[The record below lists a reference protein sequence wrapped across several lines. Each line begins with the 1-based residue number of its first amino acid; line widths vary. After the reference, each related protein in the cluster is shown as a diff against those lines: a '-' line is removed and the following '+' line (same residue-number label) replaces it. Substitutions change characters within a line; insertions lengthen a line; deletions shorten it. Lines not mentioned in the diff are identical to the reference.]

1 MLNFRDLILNY
12 SVEQLDSLPGEFI
25 ISFDDGSGVSVSKNP
40 TILSCVFLKL
50 LVQKYPLV
58 KLTFRHHSQSIT
70 AVGGSYT
77 NETHKKL
84 LNNFF
89 MDVIDNYKLTTPE
102 LMEPLLEV
110 VNDANTYAFNE
121 LGSLTVANLQS
132 IDILDVVNIINHP
145 KMIDIYNDLYPTVPS
160 IDKAYKRAEEF
171 LMSSDMDGNG
181 VAQIY
186 RAKAVNSAQVMQVI
200 VCRGFCLDITNEIIP
215 KPVLSSFGIGIKNL
229 ADSLAESRSASLALS
244 NATRPLELVEY
255 TSRTI
260 QLNASVLMN
269 IHYEDCGSTHYL
281 DWIVKES
288 DIKNMLGIYYLDEV
302 TNTLKVITEDSLDL
316 VGKSIKIRSPV
327 AGCNHPDPNGVCSV
341 CAGALSLNKPVHSNA
356 GIYFASLFFME
367 MSQKV
372 LSTKHLLATAKTEK
386 LVISGRHNDYICVNS
401 SGNGY
406 TFNKGIENLDPVLIF
421 EVAEAESLHD
431 ILITDDVND
440 LELTRVS
447 NLSAIGIKIDGN
459 VYEIPLQVANSKAVL
474 SYPMLSFIK
483 EKGYKVEGKLYK
495 VDLSNWDFDETF
507 SVVPSISYS
516 MLTHAM
522 QISSLLEGK
531 VKDSKERALTKPGK
545 LLLEIFELTNSK
557 LSVNLTTLQLLLY
570 TVMITSETDFNLPK
584 GGNGILGVVD
594 VNIPKRSLGTAMAYE
609 RIYDLITDPDSHN
622 LPGSYKKPQ
631 SPFDI
636 YL

>member
-1 MLNFRDLILNY
+1 MYSYRNLILDY
-12 SVEQLDSLPGEFI
+12 SSEELETLPNEFLL
-25 ISFDDGSGVSVSKNP
+25 SFDDGSGVNVSKNP
-40 TILSCVFLKL
+40 TIISCIFMRL
-50 LVQKYPLV
+50 LLQKYPSIT
-58 KLTFRHHSQSIT
+58 LTFRHHAESIT
-70 AVGGSYT
+70 AVGGSYS
-77 NETHKKL
+77 NETSKKL

-89 MDVIDNYKLTTPE
+89 IDVIELYNLNTPKKL
-102 LMEPLLEV
+102 EPLLEII
-110 VNDANTYAFNE
+110 NDSNTYAFNE
-121 LGSLTVANLQS
+121 LGYLTLANQQS

-145 KMIDIYNDLYPTVPS
+145 VMVDVYNDLYPSVPS

-171 LMSSDMDGNG
+171 LMSKDMDNNG
-181 VAQIY
+181 VAQIF
-186 RAKAVNSAQVMQVI
+186 RAKAVNAAQVMQVI
-200 VCRGFCLDITNEIIP
+200 VCRGYCLDITNEIIP

-269 IHYEDCGSTHYL
+269 IHYGDCGSQHYL

-288 DIKNMLGIYYLDEV
+288 DLKNMLGIYYLDEN
-302 TNTLKVITEDSLDL
+302 TGTLKTITQNSNELI
-316 VGKSIKIRSPV
+316 GKSIKIRSPV
-327 AGCNHPDPNGVCSV
+327 AGCNHPDPNGICSV
-341 CAGALSLNKPVHSNA
+341 CAGALSLNKPTYSNA
-356 GIYFASLFFME
+356 GIYFASVFFME

-372 LSTKHLLATAKTEK
+372 LSTKHLLTTAKTEK
-386 LVISGRHNDYICVNS
+386 LVIKGRYNDYICVNS

-406 TFNKGIENLDPVLIF
+406 MFNKGIEYLEPLLVF

-447 NLSAIGIKIDGN
+447 SLSAIGIKIDGN
-459 VYEIPLQVANSKAVL
+459 VTEVPLQVANSKAVL
-474 SYPMLSFIK
+474 SYPMLNFIK
-483 EKGYKVEGKLYK
+483 EKGYKVEGKLYV
-495 VDLSNWDFDETF
+495 VDLTDWDFDETF

-531 VKDSKERALTKPGK
+531 VKDSKERALMKPGK
-545 LLLEIFELTNSK
+545 LLLELFELTNSK
-557 LSVNLTTLQLLLY
+557 LNVNLTTLQLLLY
-570 TVMITSETDFNLPK
+570 TVMITSENDFNLPK

-594 VNIPKRSLGTAMAYE
+594 VNIPRRSLGAALAYE
-609 RIYDLITDPDSHN
+609 RIYDLIKDPDSHI
-622 LPGSYKKPQ
+622 LPGSIKKPD